1 MPIVVKDY
9 SVSQNDTELFISVP
23 LSGTSASKVDVYCND
38 VYIKINFPPFFFELD
53 LESTI
58 DSQASIASVGNGMV
72 VFTLVKTHPGI
83 WNTIKFQAESPK
95 ALRDRRAAGE
105 ERERHLAIKKR
116 EEAIALKRSEERDMV
131 RRQIE
136 VERAKRERVEALK
149 QAEKKAGENE
159 VNSWAQSTLAVQRDL
174 KIQATVHAKQESEKM
189 ASIATKSEIAFRE
202 DSAIFGVDDVAV
214 NIQSSDDLDS
224 HDIDGES
231 ADDDIDVEAIRA
243 KVRAQ
248 LKARVQPPPRAC
260 QDIQV
265 KFTPRGHIPTNTA
278 RETEDEKW
286 RIRIKLAEAL
296 QKSKTNQACESNQ
309 QSDDSNSAFLK
320 DKGIEFFKQGNIESA
335 LNAFTAAIDLDPLSA
350 NLYANR
356 AACFLHLSNAT
367 DCISDC
373 TIALGLISKEED
385 LLKEQ
390 LVDPVAY
397 DQETGNQRRRLKVKL
412 LVRRG
417 TARSN
422 LVGDIKRG
430 LADYQDALKLD
441 PENPDLETDIAALKE
456 RLGDAAITND

>member
-248 LKARVQPPPRAC
+248 LKGMLC
-260 QDIQV
+260 SIN
-265 KFTPRGHIPTNTA
+265 G
-278 RETEDEKW
+278 
-286 RIRIKLAEAL
+286 
-296 QKSKTNQACESNQ
+296 SK
-309 QSDDSNSAFLK
+309 
-320 DKGIEFFKQGNIESA
+320 
-335 LNAFTAAIDLDPLSA
+335 
-350 NLYANR
+350 
-356 AACFLHLSNAT
+356 
-367 DCISDC
+367 
-373 TIALGLISKEED
+373 
-385 LLKEQ
+385 
-390 LVDPVAY
+390 V
-397 DQETGNQRRRLKVKL
+397 
-412 LVRRG
+412 
-417 TARSN
+417 
-422 LVGDIKRG
+422 
-430 LADYQDALKLD
+430 
-441 PENPDLETDIAALKE
+441 
-456 RLGDAAITND
+456 

>member
-224 HDIDGES
+224 HDIDEES

-243 KVRAQ
+243 KVCAQ

-309 QSDDSNSAFLK
+309 QSDDRNSAFLK

>member
-53 LESTI
+53 LENTI

-83 WNTIKFQAESPK
+83 WNTVKFQAESPK

-224 HDIDGES
+224 HDIDEES

-309 QSDDSNSAFLK
+309 QSDDRNSAFLK

>member
-1 MPIVVKDY
+1 MV
-9 SVSQNDTELFISVP
+9 
-23 LSGTSASKVDVYCND
+23 GND

-224 HDIDGES
+224 HDIDEES

-243 KVRAQ
+243 KVCAQ

-309 QSDDSNSAFLK
+309 QSDDRNSAFLK

>member
-224 HDIDGES
+224 HDIDEES